1 MAVAGARAF
10 GSAIHYDPELFAH
23 CAEIMNCM
31 TLAGD
36 VLSRPGV
43 IERVLEV
50 HGQNPLHVTP
60 GPDRRA
66 PEELLT

>member
-1 MAVAGARAF
+1 
-10 GSAIHYDPELFAH
+10 
-23 CAEIMNCM
+23 M

-43 IERVLEV
+43 TERVLEV

-66 PEELLT
+66 LEELLT

>member
-1 MAVAGARAF
+1 MGLP
-10 GSAIHYDPELFAH
+10 DPHDPAD
-23 CAEIMNCM
+23 M

-66 PEELLT
+66 LEELLT